1 MAQQHIRIVEATTAA
16 DIQHCQEV
24 ILELRPHLKGKD
36 IWSLYQVQLTEQFQ
50 IRYLMEAERAVAF
63 IGYRIQYIL
72 YSGKTLY
79 IDDLCTLPEARGKGY
94 ASQLLDEV
102 FAIAK
107 SQGCDMVSL
116 DSGHHRHAAHRL
128 YLNHGFHISS
138 HHFEVSLQK

>member
-1 MAQQHIRIVEATTAA
+1 MEQQPISIVQATTAA
-16 DIQHCQEV
+16 DIERCQEV

-36 IWSLYQVQLTEQFQ
+36 IWSLYQVQLKENFQ
-50 IRYLMEAERAVAF
+50 IRYLVEDDKAVAF

-79 IDDLCTLPEARGKGY
+79 IDDLCTLPTARGKGY
-94 ASQLLDEV
+94 AGKLLDEV

-107 SQGCDMVSL
+107 AEGCDMVSL
-116 DSGHHRHAAHRL
+116 DSGHHRHTAHRL

-138 HHFEVSLQK
+138 HHFEVSLK